1 MFGIYKYENGLQ
13 FTGKIANT
21 EKEAETYLA
30 NKYGKMELVYSG
42 KHNENNVP
50 LYEEVFIPWYNK
62 ESFCI
67 KELELVG

>member
-21 EKEAETYLA
+21 EKEAKTYLA

-42 KHNENNVP
+42 KRNENGVP
-50 LYEEVFIPWYNK
+50 LYEEVFIPWYNT